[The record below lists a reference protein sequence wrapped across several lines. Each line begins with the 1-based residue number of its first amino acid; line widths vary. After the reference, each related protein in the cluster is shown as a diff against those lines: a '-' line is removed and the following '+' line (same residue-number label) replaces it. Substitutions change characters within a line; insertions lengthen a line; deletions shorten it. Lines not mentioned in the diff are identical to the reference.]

1 MKRGTLLSVILAC
14 GFPLFAQL
22 PADLGAAE
30 WYRPPQLSVM
40 VGFIKDPQ
48 HKQYSVR
55 EWARDIG
62 ANFDAESLVARLKRA
77 GVIQIIW
84 YDKWIDGLVFRKTK
98 TTTYTTERDFLA
110 PLAAA
115 CRKHGVKLV
124 TYFNTF
130 YDGNPEFAP
139 WAAVDQRGK
148 PIPFSPFWPEN
159 LLSMYS
165 PFRET
170 ALEQIREL
178 VVDYGVDGIWLDV
191 PGYAV
196 ISHDAWTREAF
207 RKQYGKDM
215 DLATMAERWRFA
227 NESAVQWNRQAAE
240 FARRLNPK
248 VTVTTNEAVDPV
260 LEGPARAAGMAAVV
274 DYFSTELHTQELQL
288 SRTQY
293 LRHTMKPFEAGT
305 LLSDD
310 WFTPLGSGPLKS
322 SKSANDI
329 HVECASV
336 FSAGMNLY
344 LAVTL
349 AHDGSVDEHT
359 LKLVDLAGEWLEERR
374 PYLAGAEAFSD
385 VAILLGTPDPQ
396 AASWPGGP
404 GVSERATAAIAA
416 DYNDQLMKLEQH
428 LIRSGYHPERLI
440 NLPPLRTYKSLPRS
454 VRAVIVPDRAQL
466 SAADRQMLE
475 QFVRAG
481 GSLIALGRG
490 GTLRAVTFDEPGP
503 AEALFGVTGAGYTAN
518 GDFTVILDQGKEV
531 SLRGPL
537 LHIKPTSATPILYAR
552 HRRVGEA
559 PFLTVNRVA
568 SGRAYLVGAP
578 EGALLER
585 AEVLDRLWKT
595 AIGEPATRLLA
606 NPERYTVRIRRQ
618 ERRMIVHLI
627 DSPGVTEGPMRR
639 YRPLYTRLAL
649 NSQVLPK
656 FEKATLV
663 PSGRPLPL
671 SSNGIWKVIE
681 LFPDPELTIVLE

>member
-1 MKRGTLLSVILAC
+1 MTKILLSAGFAC
-14 GFPLFAQL
+14 CLPLTAQV
-22 PADLGAAE
+22 AENLGAAE

-40 VGFIKDPQ
+40 IGFIKDPQ
-48 HKQYSVR
+48 HKHYTVKQ
-55 EWARDIG
+55 WAAGIG
-62 ANFDAESLVARLKRA
+62 ANFDAAGLVARAKRA
-77 GVIQIIW
+77 GVVQIIW

-98 TTTYTTERDFLA
+98 TTSYSTERDFLA
-110 PLAAA
+110 PLAAE
-115 CRKHGVKLV
+115 CKRHGVKLV

-139 WAAVDQRGK
+139 WAARDQRGTA
-148 PIPFSPFWPEN
+148 IPFSPFWPES
-159 LLSMYS
+159 LMSIYS
-165 PFRET
+165 PFRDK

-207 RKQYGKDM
+207 RKKYGKDM
-215 DLATMAERWRFA
+215 DEATMAERWRFA
-227 NESAVQWNRQAAE
+227 NESAVEWNREVAE
-240 FARRLNPK
+240 FVRKLNPK

-274 DYFSTELHTQELQL
+274 DYFSTELHTQQLQL

-293 LRHTMKPFEAGT
+293 LRNTMKPFEAGT

-310 WFTPLGSGPLKS
+310 WFTPLASGPLKS

-349 AHDGSVDEHT
+349 AHDGSVDEYT
-359 LKLVDLAGEWLEERR
+359 LKLVDLAGEWLRERR
-374 PYLAGAEAFSD
+374 PYLAGAEAVSD
-385 VAILLGTPDPQ
+385 VAILLGTPDPK
-396 AASWPGGP
+396 ADPWPGGP

-416 DYNDQLMKLEQH
+416 DYNDQLMRLEQH
-428 LIRSGYHPERLI
+428 LIRGGYHPERLI
-440 NLPPLRTYKSLPRS
+440 NLPPLRTHKGLPRS
-454 VRAVIVPDRAQL
+454 VRAIIVPDRAQL
-466 SAADRQMLE
+466 SAADRQMVE
-475 QFVRAG
+475 QFVRGG

-503 AEALFGVTGAGYTAN
+503 ADALFGVTSAGYTAN
-518 GDFTVILDQGKEV
+518 GEFTAILDKDTEV

-537 LHIKPTSATPILYAR
+537 LHIKAQSATPILYAR
-552 HRRVGEA
+552 HRRAGEA
-559 PFLTVNRVA
+559 PFLTVNRVGA
-568 SGRAYLVGAP
+568 GRAYLVGSP
-578 EGALLER
+578 EGTLLER
-585 AEVLDRLWKT
+585 AEVLDLVWKA

-618 ERRMIVHLI
+618 ERRTIVHLI
-627 DSPGVTEGPMRR
+627 DSPSLTEGPMQR

-649 NSQVLPK
+649 NSRVLPP
-656 FEKATLV
+656 FAKATLV
-663 PSGRPLPL
+663 PSGRPLQL
-671 SSNGIWKVIE
+671 SSDGIWKVIE